1 MPAVISHAMPKV
13 ACPGDNLF
21 FLALLEENP
30 GAGKLNRGSFVRR
43 QTFGGVAQLEERL
56 ICNQEVMGSNP
67 ITFHYSCVAQLEE
80 HLATN
85 EKVVGSTPAVTTKK
99 FSGL

>member
-13 ACPGDNLF
+13 ACPGDNL

-56 ICNQEVMGSNP
+56 ICNQGVMGSSP
-67 ITFHYSCVAQLEE
+67 ITFH
-80 HLATN
+80 
-85 EKVVGSTPAVTTKK
+85 
-99 FSGL
+99 